1 MNFLEI
7 AALFWSLPWL
17 CGENMVTSSDDPAS
31 SHDSPLS
38 EPCHGDACRYIKI
51 LHLPAQ
57 KQSHPTIRSARS
69 LIDSRASPRQDDIV
83 CALISN
89 GNAFA
94 RGRRGRGSR
103 SVRKVTV
110 RCFPEPVFT
119 NHRQKGEGG
128 GERWWSK
135 KGMMMRKGEKGKKWR
150 GSHENKMSVCFCR
163 ACHGWCLE
171 VWSYWT
177 YHFTVFTLPANRPSV
192 SIITDGMI
200 YGLRIQSIATNSKE
214 NGWLAEQELREGE
227 HGSW

>member
-17 CGENMVTSSDDPAS
+17 CGENMVASSDDPAS

-83 CALISN
+83 CALISTR
-89 GNAFA
+89 NAFA

-135 KGMMMRKGEKGKKWR
+135 KGMMRRKGEREKKNW
-150 GSHENKMSVCFCR
+150 EDPMKTKW
-163 ACHGWCLE
+163 ACAFAGPATAGAWKSDPIGRTISLCLPYLPTDPAFQLLPTGWFMGCE
-171 VWSYWT
+171 SS
-177 YHFTVFTLPANRPSV
+177 R
-192 SIITDGMI
+192 
-200 YGLRIQSIATNSKE
+200 
-214 NGWLAEQELREGE
+214 
-227 HGSW
+227 